1 MGKLHNLQ
9 KHLQEKDS
17 NEKSLLRVERWA
29 TVKILVS
36 SKLSHSLTC
45 FSLTLLQCKG
55 EGSEVSHIKM
65 QEEE

>member
-17 NEKSLLRVERWA
+17 NDKSLPRVERWA

-45 FSLTLLQCKG
+45 FSEANNEIVQMSNNLVLPICQ
-55 EGSEVSHIKM
+55 S
-65 QEEE
+65 